1 MMLACEFNE
10 SCHTSF
16 AYVYIFASLGHPTKY
31 LHLTL
36 PAQIMTEKYILDLLW
51 HTTITPLSKSIEME
65 DNLFLNLIWTICNIW
80 YAL

>member
-16 AYVYIFASLGHPTKY
+16 AYVYSFASLGHPTKY

-36 PAQIMTEKYILDLLW
+36 PAQIMTEKYILDLL
-51 HTTITPLSKSIEME
+51 
-65 DNLFLNLIWTICNIW
+65 
-80 YAL
+80 